1 MRRRG
6 SASREDCGSKNMI
19 SCSLLWKGSPLCG
32 HEGMLMTGTEGGLEE
47 HLGHQVNVPVL
58 KYLHICDLRR
68 RDEKGQRLEAE
79 RPSRRL

>member
-1 MRRRG
+1 
-6 SASREDCGSKNMI
+6 
-19 SCSLLWKGSPLCG
+19 
-32 HEGMLMTGTEGGLEE
+32 MTGTEGGLEE
-47 HLGHQVNVPVL
+47 HLGHQVNIPVL